1 MTASE
6 PTEQAEQVSPDEAVR
21 RTMEAAAA
29 RLGLDA
35 DHIALLGSTWRELK
49 VQASTPDGRPV
60 FEDLLRL
67 SGAAQRCEGALQRRR
82 PLPSRRDIAEVR
94 ALAMLM
100 TYKCALLDLPFG
112 GAKGGV
118 QCDPTAMSE
127 RELNALTRSYVRH
140 IGMMIGPNRDI
151 HAPDMGTN
159 AQTMA

>member
-1 MTASE
+1 
-6 PTEQAEQVSPDEAVR
+6 
-21 RTMEAAAA
+21 
-29 RLGLDA
+29 
-35 DHIALLGSTWRELK
+35 
-49 VQASTPDGRPV
+49 
-60 FEDLLRL
+60 
-67 SGAAQRCEGALQRRR
+67 
-82 PLPSRRDIAEVR
+82 
-94 ALAMLM
+94 MLM